1 MPIEKKKSDTVR
13 FNSTEITTNMKVHAN
28 SIINEQQKSNIATLS
43 GYRLT
48 SATNIRTIEQQVT
61 PAECQQESN
70 FQVPEGKLS
79 KGGNGFGIRFTH
91 ITGDTRDTMAGM
103 SSANDSNLITDRV
116 SGDEQVPFNP
126 LRFSSSQFSESVLGS
141 ARETMD
147 EQGSMSQRNK
157 IPNQEYKQSV
167 ITHQVEKPQKNQDL

>member
-1 MPIEKKKSDTVR
+1 M
-13 FNSTEITTNMKVHAN
+13 
-28 SIINEQQKSNIATLS
+28 
-43 GYRLT
+43 
-48 SATNIRTIEQQVT
+48 
-61 PAECQQESN
+61 
-70 FQVPEGKLS
+70 S
-79 KGGNGFGIRFTH
+79 KGGNGFGVRFTN

-167 ITHQVEKPQKNQDL
+167 ITHQAEKLQKTEIEGRPESPPKLRKTNKKIVVPSTRNFERK

>member
-13 FNSTEITTNMKVHAN
+13 FNSTEITTNMKGHAYYN
-28 SIINEQQKSNIATLS
+28 SIITEQQKSHMATLS

-48 SATNIRTIEQQVT
+48 STTNIRTIEQQLT

-79 KGGNGFGIRFTH
+79 KGGNGFGVRFTH

-103 SSANDSNLITDRV
+103 SSANESNMVTDRI
-116 SGDEQVPFNP
+116 SADEQAPFNP
-126 LRFSSSQFSESVLGS
+126 LRFSSSQFSESILGS

-157 IPNQEYKQSV
+157 ILNQDYKQS
-167 ITHQVEKPQKNQDL
+167 